1 MARKSQWAQFAENF
15 ASGYKMAHKVRQA
28 YDTNQIMDDEKFLA
42 DGGGGFNAETGEA
55 YEGDALEMERYKALG
70 NVATKYGDAAGGLS
84 NRTALEGL
92 RTANRQNRIGDATE
106 QNTIALKGLM
116 VQQAQADVAS
126 TTTDTGI
133 ANQELGDLRNS
144 KKWRQYSQTK
154 AYEAEVA
161 NSDYILQTADLR
173 TQAGQAAYTAQI
185 KRSYADGTTAETDQL
200 SSLGFKDYAE
210 RYEAGEFKTTEEA
223 SDAYLNVVMQFD
235 PIKAKELHSKY
246 TANEIGDIAN
256 KGAMYQAK
264 INRMIQQP
272 NGLKQFSN
280 FIDKENGDN
289 TGVVFTNGTDGVWSL
304 TETDKDGAVI
314 NELFNVKS
322 EAEARSAIQE
332 ISTYGNATS
341 YYEKVLSRKADT
353 ANLKL
358 VEAKITQV
366 DQVVSSSKV
375 LEKLNTEQAKL
386 VTQQTAE
393 IVAKLDLKR
402 GLGVDKKEKI
412 IIQETAEFLSALMM
426 MDLDP
431 EERSAKVSSF
441 VKELTQR
448 KNITVE
454 PVD

>member
-15 ASGYKMAHKVRQA
+15 ESGYKMVSKVRQA
-28 YDTNQIMDDEKFLA
+28 YDTKQIMDDEKFLVE
-42 DGGGGFNAETGEA
+42 GGGGFNVDTGAA

-116 VQQAQADVAS
+116 VEQAKANVAS
-126 TTTDTGI
+126 TQVNTGI
-133 ANQELGDLRNS
+133 ASEELSDKRHGR
-144 KKWRQYSQTK
+144 KWRQYSQSK
-154 AYEAEVA
+154 AYEAAVA
-161 NSDYILQTADLR
+161 ESDYILETADLK
-173 TQAGQAAYTAQI
+173 TQAGNAAYITKIQQ
-185 KRSYADGTTAETDQL
+185 SYAAGTTAETEQL
-200 SSLGFKDYAE
+200 SSLGFLNYAE
-210 RYEAGEFKTTEEA
+210 RFAAGEFATTEDA

-235 PIKAKELHSKY
+235 PMKAKELHSKY
-246 TANEIGDIAN
+246 TADEIGDIAN
-256 KGAMYQAK
+256 TGAKYQAR

-272 NGLKQFSN
+272 NGIKQFSN
-280 FIDKENGDN
+280 FIDKENGDD

-431 EERSAKVSSF
+431 ADRSAKVSAF
-441 VKELTQR
+441 VQELSQR
-448 KNITVE
+448 NITVE